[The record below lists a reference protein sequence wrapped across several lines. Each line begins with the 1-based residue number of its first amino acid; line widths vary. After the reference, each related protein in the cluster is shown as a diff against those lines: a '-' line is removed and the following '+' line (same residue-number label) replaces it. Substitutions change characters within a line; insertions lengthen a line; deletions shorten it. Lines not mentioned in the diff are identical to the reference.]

1 MIMIKELE
9 TLKREV
15 NEMRNIIIDLGE
27 LETGE
32 NADYTD
38 IIEEITWN
46 KVMLNNRLIQLRE
59 QAR

>member
-9 TLKREV
+9 TLKKEV

>member
-1 MIMIKELE
+1 MIEQLQ
-9 TLKREV
+9 TLKKEV

-27 LETGE
+27 LENGE
-32 NADYTD
+32 NADYTGV
-38 IIEEITWN
+38 IEEITWN